1 MGVAACASSFGQ
13 EGGACQEVWCSKA
26 FQTSGFANTILLVGE
41 SALLANG
48 SGGHGFPCQR
58 QPAKEHKV
66 PPPQPQDHVDQV
78 VCSVPSRADFDTAK
92 EEGAFAR
99 TCN

>member
-1 MGVAACASSFGQ
+1 MGVEACASSFGQ
-13 EGGACQEVWCSKA
+13 EGGACQEAWCSKA
-26 FQTSGFANTILLVGE
+26 FLTSGFAKTILLVRE
-41 SALLANG
+41 RALVANG
-48 SGGHGFPCQR
+48 SGGHVFPCQR
-58 QPAKEHKV
+58 QLAEEHKA
-66 PPPQPQDHVDQV
+66 PLRSPQDHVDQV